1 MKLRCIASRA
11 LKSDE
16 QMKLR
21 CIASRAL
28 KSEDEQS
35 RFLFFAP
42 GDFTFGMHLHTVVL
56 EGPVKL
62 RCIAS
67 RALK

>member
-1 MKLRCIASRA
+1 MVLEGPVKLRCIASRA
-11 LKSDE
+11 LKSG
-16 QMKLR
+16 
-21 CIASRAL
+21 
-28 KSEDEQS
+28 EQS
-35 RFLFFAP
+35 RVNMVPRFLFFAP

-56 EGPVKL
+56 EGPMKL

>member
-1 MKLRCIASRA
+1 MVP
-11 LKSDE
+11 
-16 QMKLR
+16 
-21 CIASRAL
+21 
-28 KSEDEQS
+28 
-35 RFLFFAP
+35 RFFFFAP